1 MKNYSFNKESD
12 VKDLA
17 YHLKKY
23 FTQQG
28 HDIKH
33 SEILSGI
40 SHAIGFKN
48 WNTYS
53 SQLKNKSQ
61 HSIINSY
68 DITQE
73 LLRKERAGGIVAFL
87 LNHHFTPATTD
98 YTSCKNRAFN
108 FLKGII
114 SALVFMRDNFG
125 IPFNQ
130 NSIYDSMD
138 LASIISFTKIEILPL
153 SIINNLNEYLL
164 SLPEYN
170 SLRQVK
176 HQNKRTKEVH
186 NLVRNQ
192 FNSLN
197 ENNIQDTDI
206 YKLMLSGTVYDIFSL
221 IKESVPQKNPIWQTK
236 IDALLITITEVL
248 VYLRNNYNESI
259 TPDHFCEQLNFKNII
274 ALQHSPK
281 LPTYLQLKLTQYL
294 SSLQGYS
301 ESDTDQYYAK
311 LDHIF
316 KQKPIVLSVGYL
328 TGMGDNYAKNI
339 A

>member
-1 MKNYSFNKESD
+1 MKNYSFNQESD

-23 FTQQG
+23 FTQHG
-28 HDIKH
+28 YDIKH

-40 SHAIGFKN
+40 SQAIGFKN

-53 SQLKNKSQ
+53 SQLKNKPK
-61 HSIINSY
+61 HSIITPY
-68 DITQE
+68 DITHE
-73 LLRKERAGGIVAFL
+73 LLRKESAGGIVAFL
-87 LNHHFTPATTD
+87 INHHFTPATTD
-98 YTSCKNRAFN
+98 YVSCKKSAFN

-130 NSIYDSMD
+130 KSIYDSMD
-138 LASIISFTKIEILPL
+138 LSSIISFTKIEILPL
-153 SIINNLNEYLL
+153 SIINNLNEYLI

-170 SLRQVK
+170 PSIEVK
-176 HQNKRTKEVH
+176 YQNKKTKEFH

-197 ENNIQDTDI
+197 ENNMPDTDI
-206 YKLMLSGTVYDIFSL
+206 YQLMLSGTVSDIFSL
-221 IKESVPQKNPIWQTK
+221 IKESIPQKNPIWQTK
-236 IDALLITITEVL
+236 IDALLITIIEVL

-259 TPDHFCEQLNFKNII
+259 TPEYFCEQLNLKNII
-274 ALQHSPK
+274 ALQYSQK
-281 LPTYLQLKLTQYL
+281 LPKYLQLKLAQYL
-294 SSLQGYS
+294 SSLQGYC

-316 KQKPIVLSVGYL
+316 KQKPIALSIGYL
-328 TGMGDNYAKNI
+328 TGMGETYAKNI
-339 A
+339 V

>member
-1 MKNYSFNKESD
+1 MKNYSFNQESD

-23 FTQQG
+23 FTQHG

-48 WNTYS
+48 WNTFS
-53 SQLKNKSQ
+53 SQLKNNSKQSL
-61 HSIINSY
+61 INSY

-73 LLRKERAGGIVAFL
+73 LLTKESAGGIVAFL
-87 LNHHFTPATTD
+87 LNHHFKPATTD
-98 YTSCKNRAFN
+98 YTSCKKSAFN

-130 NSIYDSMD
+130 KSIYNSMD
-138 LASIISFTKIEILPL
+138 LDSIISFTKIEILPL
-153 SIINNLNEYLL
+153 SIINNLNEYLI

-170 SLRQVK
+170 SLREVK
-176 HQNKRTKEVH
+176 HQNKKTKEVH

-197 ENNIQDTDI
+197 ENNMPDTDI
-206 YKLMLSGTVYDIFSL
+206 YKLMLSGTVSDIFSL
-221 IKESVPQKNPIWQTK
+221 IKESVPQKSPIWQTK
-236 IDALLITITEVL
+236 IDALLITITEAL

-259 TPDHFCEQLNFKNII
+259 TPDHFCEQLNLKNII
-274 ALQHSPK
+274 ALQHSQK

-294 SSLQGYS
+294 SSLQGYC

-328 TGMGDNYAKNI
+328 TGMGENYVKNI

>member
-1 MKNYSFNKESD
+1 MKNYSFNQESD

-23 FTQQG
+23 FTQHG

-48 WNTYS
+48 WNTFS
-53 SQLKNKSQ
+53 SQLKNNSKQSL
-61 HSIINSY
+61 INSY

-73 LLRKERAGGIVAFL
+73 LLTKESAGGIVAFL
-87 LNHHFTPATTD
+87 LNHHFKPATTD
-98 YTSCKNRAFN
+98 YTSCKKSAFN

-130 NSIYDSMD
+130 KSIYNSMD
-138 LASIISFTKIEILPL
+138 LDSIISFTKIEILPL
-153 SIINNLNEYLL
+153 SIINNLNEYLI

-170 SLRQVK
+170 SLREVK
-176 HQNKRTKEVH
+176 HQNKKTKEVH

-197 ENNIQDTDI
+197 ENNMPDTDI
-206 YKLMLSGTVYDIFSL
+206 YKLMLSGTVSDIFSL
-221 IKESVPQKNPIWQTK
+221 IKESVPQKSPIWQTK
-236 IDALLITITEVL
+236 IDALLITIIEVL

-259 TPDHFCEQLNFKNII
+259 TPEYFCAQLNLKNII
-274 ALQHSPK
+274 ALQYSQK
-281 LPTYLQLKLTQYL
+281 LPKYLQLKLAQYL
-294 SSLQGYS
+294 SSLQGYC

-328 TGMGDNYAKNI
+328 TGMGETYVKNI